1 MIQTKTLKEALKD
14 PGVIEVVGELL
25 SEATTE
31 KKGLM
36 PSYRADKSTSV
47 LLDQNACILLFQT
60 RLHKCFVDVYCY
72 HAYRNL
78 VRASLMVSSEST
90 ICKGTVA
97 FINGGSATTEFY
109 YAKLTGDSWGIYMK
123 NLQGSLNVCC
133 IPGSGATLLMQTAE
147 LPENAVKI

>member
-1 MIQTKTLKEALKD
+1 METIDFNEVIRD
-14 PGVIEVVGELL
+14 PETISVVGELL

-60 RLHKCFVDVYCY
+60 RSHKCFVDVYCY

-90 ICKGTVA
+90 ICNGTVA

>member
-1 MIQTKTLKEALKD
+1 M
-14 PGVIEVVGELL
+14 GELL

-36 PSYRADKSTSV
+36 PSYRADKATSV
-47 LLDQNACILLFQT
+47 LLNKDASVLLFKTQA
-60 RLHKCFVDVYCY
+60 HKCFVDVYCY
-72 HAYRNL
+72 HAYRTL

-90 ICKGTVA
+90 ICKTSLSY
-97 FINGGSATTEFY
+97 INGGSTLTEFY
-109 YAKLTGDSWGIYMK
+109 YAKLQEGGWGIYMK